1 MRSPTIHSI
10 TRVSLFAALIA
21 AGSYIS
27 IPLPGSPI
35 PVVLA
40 NLFVVLAGIVLGAKA
55 GVAAVTVY
63 LALGAA
69 GLPVF
74 SAGAGGLI
82 HFAGPTG
89 GYLVGYLFAAFCAG
103 VSARA
108 LIPTDTARSTRRR
121 SVRAF
126 FGFLAALTGLAVIY
140 VPGVIWMAILLDL
153 DATAALAIGLIPF
166 LPGDLAKAVAAGAAV
181 PALVDARS
189 FVRAQRQFA
198 DAGAVGN
205 TRRDTES

>member
-10 TRVSLFAALIA
+10 TRVSMFAALIA

-27 IPLPGSPI
+27 IPLPGSPV

-55 GVAAVTVY
+55 GAASVIIY

-74 SAGAGGLI
+74 SAGAGGLV

-89 GYLVGYLFAAFCAG
+89 GYLVGYLLAALCAG
-103 VSARA
+103 SVAQLLLPA
-108 LIPTDTARSTRRR
+108 DAARSHRRT
-121 SVRAF
+121 AGTAL
-126 FGFLAALTGLAVIY
+126 FGFLSALIGLAVIY
-140 VPGVIWMAILLDL
+140 VPGVIWMALLLEL
-153 DATAALAIGLIPF
+153 DAPSALTAGLIPF
-166 LPGDLAKAVAAGAAV
+166 LPGDLAKAAAAGAAV
-181 PALVDARS
+181 PALVEARS
-189 FVRAQRQFA
+189 SI
-198 DAGAVGN
+198 GTMAVGR
-205 TRRDTES
+205 TRRDVES

>member
-27 IPLPGSPI
+27 IPLPGSPV

-40 NLFVVLAGIVLGAKA
+40 NLFVVLAGIVLGARA
-55 GVAAVTVY
+55 GAASVIVY

-74 SAGAGGLI
+74 SAGAGGLV

-89 GYLVGYLFAAFCAG
+89 GYLVGYLFAALFAGAVARPLLPAG
-103 VSARA
+103 VSRSHRRTAGTA
-108 LIPTDTARSTRRR
+108 L
-121 SVRAF
+121 
-126 FGFLAALTGLAVIY
+126 FGFLAALIGLAVIY
-140 VPGVIWMAILLDL
+140 VPGVIWMAFLLEL
-153 DATAALAIGLIPF
+153 DAPAALTAGLIPF
-166 LPGDLAKAVAAGAAV
+166 LPGDLAKAAAAGAAV
-181 PALVDARS
+181 PALVEARS
-189 FVRAQRQFA
+189 SI
-198 DAGAVGN
+198 GTMAVGR
-205 TRRDTES
+205 TRRDVEP